1 MPPKNA
7 PNKKTDPKKKE
18 KVIEDKTFGLKNKKG
33 ARTQKYVQQVTN
45 QIKYG
50 NVNHAKIDAEKA
62 ASKKKTADGE
72 LRDLNKLLKPVTEMS
87 KVARDVDPKSVV
99 CVFYKQGM
107 CHKGEKCKFSHDL
120 SKEQKTAK
128 KNLYVD
134 SRDLSKEDENTDDW
148 DESKLSEVA
157 EKKHGEHDRK
167 RPNQTDI
174 VCKYFLEAVEN
185 NKYGWFWEC
194 PNGDSCIY
202 RHALP
207 SGYIL
212 KKDRKK
218 LEEHKRLNEISLEEL
233 LEKERAQLKSE
244 SLTKV
249 TLETFI
255 CWKKKKL
262 RERKRKIAEEVK
274 EKKKNIKTGKSI
286 GMSGRDLFTYNP
298 ELMAQDEGDMEGG
311 VAFERGFD
319 EEDNDEAEIK
329 AFEIDERTF
338 YCIDDEGH
346 MLDDDL
352 YDDEKLETT
361 GFEIDERAFCCTDD
375 EKHMLHDDLL
385 NYEKWEETDGG
396 IRNMEINE
404 DLFNADEIPYLE
416 NSDDE
421 DSAVKKIARMR
432 IEEKNRI
439 L

>member
-7 PNKKTDPKKKE
+7 PSKKAEQKKKE
-18 KVIEDKTFGLKNKKG
+18 KIIEDKTFGLKNKKG
-33 ARTQKYVQQVTN
+33 AKTQKYVQQVTN
-45 QIKYG
+45 QIKHG

-62 ASKKKTADGE
+62 AAKKKTADSE

-99 CVFYKQGM
+99 CLFYKQGM

-134 SRDLSKEDENTDDW
+134 SRDLLKEDDNIDDW

-167 RPNQTDI
+167 RLNQTDI

-185 NKYGWFWEC
+185 SKYGWFWEC
-194 PNGDSCIY
+194 PNGDGCIY

-207 SGYIL
+207 SDYIL

-218 LEEHKRLNEISLEEL
+218 MEEHKRLNEISLEEL
-233 LEKERAQLKSE
+233 LEKERAQLKPE

-298 ELMAQDEGDMEGG
+298 ELVVEDEGDMEGG
-311 VAFERGFD
+311 IAFERGFE
-319 EEDNDEAEIK
+319 EEDNDESEIK
-329 AFEIDERTF
+329 PFEIDERTF

-352 YDDEKLETT
+352 YDE
-361 GFEIDERAFCCTDD
+361 
-375 EKHMLHDDLL
+375 
-385 NYEKWEETDGG
+385 EKWEKTGNSIG
-396 IRNMEINE
+396 SMEINE
-404 DLFNADEIPYLE
+404 DLFNTDEIPYLE
-416 NSDDE
+416 TSDDE
-421 DSAVKKIARMR
+421 DSAVKKMARMR
-432 IEEKNRI
+432 IEEKNRV

>member
-1 MPPKNA
+1 MFQEKFFSMPPKNI
-7 PNKKTDPKKKE
+7 PNKKVEQKKKE
-18 KVIEDKTFGLKNKKG
+18 KIIEDKTFGLKNKKG
-33 ARTQKYVQQVTN
+33 AKTQKYVQQVTN
-45 QIKYG
+45 QIKHG

-62 ASKKKTADGE
+62 AAKKKAADGE
-72 LRDLNKLLKPVTEMS
+72 LRDLNKLLKPVTEMP
-87 KVARDVDPKSVV
+87 KVARDIDPKSVV
-99 CVFYKQGM
+99 CLFYKQGI

-134 SRDLSKEDENTDDW
+134 SRDLSKEDDNIDEW
-148 DESKLSEVA
+148 DEFKLNEVA

-174 VCKYFLEAVEN
+174 VCKYFLEAVET

-194 PNGDSCIY
+194 PNGDGCIY

-212 KKDRKK
+212 KKDKKK
-218 LEEHKRLNEISLEEL
+218 LEEHKRLNEVSLEEL
-233 LEKERAQLKSE
+233 LEKERAELKPE

-255 CWKKKKL
+255 SWKKKKL
-262 RERKRKIAEEVK
+262 RERKRKIAEEEK

-286 GMSGRDLFTYNP
+286 GMSGRDLFTYDP
-298 ELMAQDEGDMEGG
+298 ELMIQDEGDMEGG
-311 VAFERGFD
+311 VAFERGF
-319 EEDNDEAEIK
+319 EEDNDEQEIK

-352 YDDEKLETT
+352 DE
-361 GFEIDERAFCCTDD
+361 D
-375 EKHMLHDDLL
+375 
-385 NYEKWEETDGG
+385 EKWEETAAG
-396 IRNMEINE
+396 IGNMEINE
-404 DLFNADEIPYLE
+404 ELFNVDEIPDLE
-416 NSDDE
+416 SYE
-421 DSAVKKIARMR
+421 GGYYC
-432 IEEKNRI
+432 
-439 L
+439 

>member
-1 MPPKNA
+1 MAPKGA
-7 PNKKTDPKKKE
+7 PSKKADQKKKE
-18 KVIEDKTFGLKNKKG
+18 KIIEDKTFGLKNKKG
-33 ARTQKYVQQVTN
+33 AKTQKYVQQVTN
-45 QIKYG
+45 QIKHG

-62 ASKKKTADGE
+62 AAKKKTADE
-72 LRDLNKLLKPVTEMS
+72 LLDLNKLLRPVTEMP

-99 CVFYKQGM
+99 CLFYKQGM

-134 SRDLSKEDENTDDW
+134 SRDLSKEEDNIDEW

-174 VCKYFLEAVEN
+174 ISCFACREHIFLN
-185 NKYGWFWEC
+185 NLPPI
-194 PNGDSCIY
+194 PNQILSSHSIAACCRDFFFC

-207 SGYIL
+207 QGYIL

-218 LEEHKRLNEISLEEL
+218 LEEHKRLAEISLEDL
-233 LEKERAQLKSE
+233 IEKERAQLKPE

-255 CWKKKKL
+255 SWKKKKL
-262 RERKRKIAEEVK
+262 RERKRKIVEEEK
-274 EKKKNIKTGKSI
+274 EKRRNIKTGKSI

-298 ELMAQDEGDMEGG
+298 ELVGQDEGDMEGG
-311 VAFERGFD
+311 IAFEPGC
-319 EEDNDEAEIK
+319 EEQENDESQIK

-338 YCIDDEGH
+338 YCIDDEGR

-352 YDDEKLETT
+352 DDDEKSVDAT
-361 GFEIDERAFCCTDD
+361 GDIE
-375 EKHMLHDDLL
+375 
-385 NYEKWEETDGG
+385 
-396 IRNMEINE
+396 NMQINE
-404 DLFNADEIPYLE
+404 DLFNVDEIPDLE
-416 NSDDE
+416 SSEDE
-421 DSAVKKIARMR
+421 DNAVERIARMR
-432 IEEKNRI
+432 IEEKNRLI
-439 L
+439 